1 MHSLE
6 PTTWT
11 HFTDL
16 EFLSGLTYDD
26 ERKIFSYEYGDVI
39 NGEATRVVRRLLGY
53 DMLLL
58 DNTFIDIRT
67 RHGKDYYHWWERAS
81 GAIEQDYTIDEMY
94 IPVGKG
100 IGVLYGKKL
109 TRLYN

>member
-1 MHSLE
+1 
-6 PTTWT
+6 
-11 HFTDL
+11 
-16 EFLSGLTYDD
+16 
-26 ERKIFSYEYGDVI
+26 
-39 NGEATRVVRRLLGY
+39 
-53 DMLLL
+53 MLLL

-67 RHGKDYYHWWERAS
+67 RHGKDYYHWWERTS
-81 GAIEQDYTIDEMY
+81 GAIEQDYTIDAMY